1 MAPGCRKA
9 AVAPKMPIGA
19 FRRSSRLNNDM
30 SDKVQPIT
38 LADYTFDQMLE
49 PVPGTYIWPG
59 LLSRADQEA
68 LVAEMRACV
77 ASAPLYQCTMP
88 RTGKPLSVAMTNL
101 GDLGWMSDKKGYR
114 YQTCHPRSQEPWP
127 PIPDSL
133 LRLWNELTGYAAP
146 PEACLLN
153 YYGEGARMGLHQ
165 DRDEKEPKA
174 PVLSISLGDTAVFRL
189 GGENRKDLTR
199 SFKLAS
205 GDVMMLHGP
214 SRFRFHGVDRTL
226 FGSSTLLQGGGRLNL
241 TLRRV
246 NPV

>member
-1 MAPGCRKA
+1 
-9 AVAPKMPIGA
+9 MPLGS

-38 LADYTFDQMLE
+38 LAKDTFDQMLE
-49 PVPGTYIWPG
+49 PVAGTCIWPG
-59 LLSRADQEA
+59 LLSRAAQEA

-77 ASAPLYQCTMP
+77 AKAPLYHATMP

-101 GDLGWMSDKKGYR
+101 GSLGWISDKKGYR
-114 YQTCHPRSQEPWP
+114 YEACHPRTQTPWP
-127 PIPDSL
+127 LIPDSL
-133 LRLWNELTGYAAP
+133 LRLWNELTGYP
-146 PEACLLN
+146 GGPEACLVN
-153 YYGEGARMGLHQ
+153 YYGASARMGLHQ
-165 DRDEKEPKA
+165 DRDEKAPDA

-189 GGENRKDLTR
+189 GGEDRKDPTQ

-205 GDVMMLHGP
+205 GDVMLLKGP
-214 SRFRFHGVDRTL
+214 SRFRFHGVDRIL
-226 FGSSTLLQGGGRLNL
+226 SGSSTLLQGGGRLNL